1 MEQSSA
7 KILFHFFPAVH
18 RYEIHV
24 YTGDVKSA
32 GTDANV
38 FLTMFGENGDTGE
51 RPLSKSELHKDKF
64 ERGQVWKSS
73 DQIIFLKESI
83 WLSMCRNIY
92 SHEKMCCEN
101 LLPYRSLL
109 QI

>member
-1 MEQSSA
+1 M
-7 KILFHFFPAVH
+7 
-18 RYEIHV
+18 

-64 ERGQVWKSS
+64 ERGQVW
-73 DQIIFLKESI
+73 
-83 WLSMCRNIY
+83 
-92 SHEKMCCEN
+92 
-101 LLPYRSLL
+101 
-109 QI
+109 